1 MLISATIS
9 SSIIDWLTVTRVVN
23 LMLMTTTMRVTIND
37 RGTDGMI
44 YHYTRDG
51 QPVNDRGE
59 LMVLMTTIRFTTI
72 RVTVNQSM
80 IEVS

>member
-1 MLISATIS
+1 MVCA
-9 SSIIDWLTVTRVVN
+9 DDN
-23 LMLMTTTMRVTIND
+23 HK
-37 RGTDGMI
+37 I
-44 YHYTRDG
+44 YHYTRDS

-59 LMVLMTTIRFTTI
+59 LMVLMITIRFTTI

>member
-1 MLISATIS
+1 MVCA
-9 SSIIDWLTVTRVVN
+9 DDN
-23 LMLMTTTMRVTIND
+23 HK
-37 RGTDGMI
+37 I

-59 LMVLMTTIRFTTI
+59 LMVCADDNHNDRGELIYHYI
-72 RVTVNQSM
+72 HVTVNQSM

>member
-1 MLISATIS
+1 MVCADDNHKIYHY
-9 SSIIDWLTVTRVVN
+9 TRDGQPV
-23 LMLMTTTMRVTIND
+23 ND
-37 RGTDGMI
+37 RGELMVCADDNHKI

-59 LMVLMTTIRFTTI
+59 LMVLMTAIRFTTI
-72 RVTVNQSM
+72 RVTVSQSM

>member
-1 MLISATIS
+1 MVCA
-9 SSIIDWLTVTRVVN
+9 DDN
-23 LMLMTTTMRVTIND
+23 HK
-37 RGTDGMI
+37 I
-44 YHYTRDG
+44 YHYTRDS

-59 LMVLMTTIRFTTI
+59 LMVVLMTTIRFTTI